1 MKKPSFSR
9 WVINATLIGL
19 LVSGFAASG
28 LAAGR
33 FVTGFDDLPLM
44 PGMTEV
50 PDTDVS
56 FDTTAGR
63 IVIAFVRTPAD
74 RKNIVAFYQTTLA
87 QLGWRKHGEAAFLRE
102 EEVLSF
108 DYLSD
113 GPDTIVRF
121 SLLPQ

>member
-33 FVTGFDDLPLM
+33 FITGFDDLPLM
-44 PGMTEV
+44 PGMTEI

-74 RKNIVAFYQTTLA
+74 RENIMAFYQTTLA
-87 QLGWRKHGEAAFLRE
+87 QLGWREHSEAAFLRE

>member
-9 WVINATLIGL
+9 WVVNAALIGL
-19 LVSGFAASG
+19 LVTGFAASG

-44 PGMTEV
+44 PGMTEI

-74 RKNIVAFYQTTLA
+74 REKIKTFYQTTLA
-87 QLGWRKHGEAAFLRE
+87 QLGWRKHSEARFLRE
-102 EEVLSF
+102 EEVLNF